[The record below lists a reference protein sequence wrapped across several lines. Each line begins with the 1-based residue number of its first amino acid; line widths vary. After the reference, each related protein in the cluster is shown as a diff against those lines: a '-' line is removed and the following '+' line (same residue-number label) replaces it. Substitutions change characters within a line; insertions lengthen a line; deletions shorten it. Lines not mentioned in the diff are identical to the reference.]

1 METNH
6 ETLQE
11 RLRMVLRSG
20 KLKKPIITALIGGAL
35 GFAYYYFVGCESG
48 HCLITGDP
56 YASTVVGMLGG
67 LFVVYS
73 PCSRGQC

>member
-1 METNH
+1 METKN
-6 ETLQE
+6 ETLQD
-11 RLRMVLRSG
+11 RLRTVFRSG
-20 KLKKPIITALIGGAL
+20 KLRKPVITALIGGVV
-35 GFAYYYFVGCESG
+35 GFAYYYFIGCNSG
-48 HCLITGDP
+48 QCLFAGDP